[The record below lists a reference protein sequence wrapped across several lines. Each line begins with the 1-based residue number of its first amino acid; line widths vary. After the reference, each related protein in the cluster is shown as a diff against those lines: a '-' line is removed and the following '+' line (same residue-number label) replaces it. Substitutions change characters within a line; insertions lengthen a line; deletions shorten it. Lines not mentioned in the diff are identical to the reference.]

1 MENSSDLKFELYQAF
16 YYDDLKEIMQV
27 CFNDLKG
34 QNYSTFEEIEIMS
47 SLYPRGQIIC
57 TYKGKLI
64 GANLSRIVPF
74 DRYKENHTQL
84 MCSDQNLFIDDAI
97 NGDSVY
103 GLDVFVHP
111 EYRYLKVGKTIV
123 EKFIQNVYEDN
134 FKCMMGISRIP
145 DYIQYKNELTCEEYV
160 QKILK
165 GELVDKVL
173 NFHLKCDAQIINI
186 NPNFN
191 PDDEASDGYGVLL
204 SYPNDNYNPQKEINK
219 GEMIRTILKEELV
232 LIN

>member
-1 MENSSDLKFELYQAF
+1 MENAINLKFELYQAC
-16 YYDDLKEIMQV
+16 YYNDLKEIMQI
-27 CFNDLKG
+27 CFHDIKG
-34 QNYSTFEEIEIMS
+34 QNYSTFDEIELMS

-57 TYKGKLI
+57 TYNGKLI

-74 DRYKENHTQL
+74 DRYKENHTQF
-84 MCSDQNLFIDDAI
+84 MCSDQNLFLEDAI
-97 NGDSVY
+97 YGDSVY

-111 EYRYLKVGKTIV
+111 DYRYLKVGKTIV

-145 DYIQYKNELTCEEYV
+145 DYIKHKNELTCKEYV
-160 QKILK
+160 QKIQK

-186 NPNFN
+186 NPDFN

-204 SYPNDNYNPQKEINK
+204 SYPNSNYKPQEEINK
-219 GEMIRTILKEELV
+219 GEMIRTILTEELV
-232 LIN
+232 